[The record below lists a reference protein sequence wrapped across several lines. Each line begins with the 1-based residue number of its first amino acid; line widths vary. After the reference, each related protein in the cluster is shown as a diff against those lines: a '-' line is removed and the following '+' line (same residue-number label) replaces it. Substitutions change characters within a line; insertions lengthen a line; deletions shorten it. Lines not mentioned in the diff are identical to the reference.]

1 MKLILKLEYCVISGI
16 ILTFT
21 SFAAEN
27 EPIIKVHSGQLR
39 GIKEN
44 NFFAFRG
51 IPYAAP
57 PIGQLRFRDPKPVE
71 PWSGVR
77 DATKFGN
84 SCTQFDRY
92 SKKVLGSENCLFL
105 NVYTTNLTP
114 QEPRAVMFW
123 IHSSAFAIWSGND
136 DKFGPDYLVQKDVIL
151 VTINY
156 RLDIFGFLNLD
167 DESVPGNQGL
177 KDTMMALKWVQQNIG
192 KFGGNPNSV
201 TIFGQSSGSAMVH
214 YLTLSPLTQGLFN
227 KAILQSSVAS
237 NPRSYVSYPMK
248 DAAEQVSGIM
258 GRSNED
264 LIVFLQNADPSDLLK
279 AIQSLEFREE
289 GYLINFPFVPSV
301 DSKSKFPFLSILII
315 EAVKAGIRVPH
326 LIGYT
331 SKEAIRFKSGSY
343 SQLYCVVIPDL
354 TDEDY
359 KEIAANPEKLLLH
372 PNGKKFLEARN
383 ISVSDMKTF
392 FYGDKEISRAN
403 AQQYIDLVSADF
415 YWVNIHHVLEI
426 QLSASKIPSYLY
438 KFDYY
443 SKESAVVQKMLNTD
457 LEGTAHTE
465 ENFYLFNATILK
477 KLGIDQPCKFP
488 VEKVIQ
494 KQFLDL
500 WTTFAKTGNP
510 NLAVELGT
518 VHWEPVDDPIEFK
531 CLEISKDL
539 KLIKEKNLLYQL
551 KTQENVKT

>member
-1 MKLILKLEYCVISGI
+1 MKPILKLEYCVIIGI

-27 EPIIKVHSGQLR
+27 EPIIKLLSGQLR
-39 GIKEN
+39 GVKEN

-51 IPYAAP
+51 IPYAVP
-57 PIGQLRFRDPKPVE
+57 PIGELRFRDPEPVE

-77 DATKFGN
+77 DATEFGD
-84 SCTQFDRY
+84 SCIQFNRS

-105 NVYTTNLTP
+105 NVYTTDLTP
-114 QEPRAVMFW
+114 HEPRVVLFW
-123 IHSSAFAIWSGND
+123 IHCSAFAIGSGND
-136 DKFGPDYLVQKDVIL
+136 EKFGPDYLVQKDVIL

-177 KDTMMALKWVQQNIG
+177 KDTVMALKWVQQNIG
-192 KFGGNPNSV
+192 QFGGNPNNV

-214 YLTLSPLTQGLFN
+214 HLTFSHLTQGLFD

-237 NPRSYVSYPMK
+237 NSRSYVSYPMK

-289 GYLINFPFVPSV
+289 GYLIENPFVPSV
-301 DSKSKFPFLSILII
+301 DSKSKFPFLSIPII

-331 SKEAIRFKSGSY
+331 SKEAIRFKSN
-343 SQLYCVVIPDL
+343 L
-354 TDEDY
+354 TDKDY

-383 ISVSDMKTF
+383 ISVSDMKKF
-392 FYGDKEISRAN
+392 FYGDKEISRAT

-415 YWVNIHHVLEI
+415 YLINIHHVLEI
-426 QLSASKIPSYLY
+426 QLSASEIPSYLY

-477 KLGIDQPCKFP
+477 KLGIDKPSKYP
-488 VEKVIQ
+488 VERVIQ
-494 KQFLDL
+494 KRFLDL

-510 NLAVELGT
+510 NLAEELGT